1 MLFHC
6 QKYKPDYPQG
16 SPRCSLT
23 VFNRSHNV
31 AVKYSFCTGS
41 INRETPKTEGDAAAV
56 RWEATLV
63 SWSSGDCGYAN
74 SHTRKSTTEKAYKAQ
89 QEHSQVRLDHFSKR
103 SLAPL
108 SSSCLMLRF
117 SSLFQGRMGFTSSPA
132 ALPVTRTTVESP
144 WPASQRFE
152 SPWQDACKKQPFGQE
167 MEIGSLRTKD
177 GAWQSDRLMLLP
189 LHILTIR
196 SRTHSLTLR
205 LRGKYIY
212 IFFLNLL

>member
-16 SPRCSLT
+16 SPHCSLT

-31 AVKYSFCTGS
+31 AVKYSFSTGS
-41 INRETPKTEGDAAAV
+41 VNRETPKTEGDAAAV

-89 QEHSQVRLDHFSKR
+89 QEHSQVCLDHFSKR

-152 SPWQDACKKQPFGQE
+152 SPGKMPARNSHLARRWKLEASGPR
-167 MEIGSLRTKD
+167 MEPGRVIGSCSFPCT
-177 GAWQSDRLMLLP
+177 S
-189 LHILTIR
+189 
-196 SRTHSLTLR
+196 
-205 LRGKYIY
+205 
-212 IFFLNLL
+212 